1 MVICGEDVVK
11 KKPHPE
17 AYLLAME
24 KMGVQPNICLAI
36 EDSEN
41 GLLSA
46 RQAGLEV
53 LVVRS
58 QFFSMPSFLVQNL
71 SQMNFLNC
79 IQFFRNSQFN

>member
-1 MVICGEDVVK
+1 MICGEDVVK
-11 KKPHPE
+11 KKPDPE
-17 AYLLAME
+17 AYLLAIE
-24 KMGVQPNICLAI
+24 KMGVEPNICLAI

-58 QFFSMPSFLVQNL
+58 QFFFDA
-71 SQMNFLNC
+71 
-79 IQFFRNSQFN
+79 QFSDAKLIANEFSELDPIF